1 MRERESVYIS
11 EGANTQAGAAGSLAM
26 MAIPAGGVYCLSSAC
41 VPFSFLFRRLLF
53 SLSLSKNRRTT
64 KHRERELGAGGGW
77 QPDAEASLAASK

>member
-53 SLSLSKNRRTT
+53 SPCLKTAAQLNT
-64 KHRERELGAGGGW
+64 ERESSA
-77 QPDAEASLAASK
+77 LAAVGSPTQKLL